1 MVETRKP
8 PSERDVIEWL
18 RAGRLELPPL
28 RFRVVRPQQPVDR
41 GTRWDLVV
49 EARWRDEEAR
59 FAVEC
64 RAVSTPKVFDESVRR
79 ISNSFLPPGCLPML
93 VMPYLGDSQLAE
105 LEQRGLSGIDLCGN
119 GVVIVP
125 DKLSVYRTG
134 AKNKFPSYS
143 PIRNV
148 YRKNTS
154 MVGRTLLAKPWYDE
168 VQELRDEVNTRNP
181 LVARW
186 GKKAMSLS
194 TVSKALK
201 GMEDDLIVDR
211 SDGIRLLQ
219 PDKLLEQ
226 LNLNY
231 ELPWITSSTTL
242 KVDCASQQLLRL
254 LQEKSEQTMSPIVAT
269 GLSSVSRYA
278 IMQRDDVLSVYCPRV
293 AALTAELPAREDQRF
308 PNLRLIET
316 EEQSAFFDAREEDG
330 FLWASP
336 TQTYLEL
343 MVGDKRDRE
352 TAEQV
357 RSYVLNRM
365 GENN

>member
-1 MVETRKP
+1 
-8 PSERDVIEWL
+8 
-18 RAGRLELPPL
+18 
-28 RFRVVRPQQPVDR
+28 
-41 GTRWDLVV
+41 
-49 EARWRDEEAR
+49 
-59 FAVEC
+59 
-64 RAVSTPKVFDESVRR
+64 
-79 ISNSFLPPGCLPML
+79 ML
-93 VMPYLGDSQLAE
+93 VMPYLRDSQLAE

-125 DKLSVYRTG
+125 DKLTVYRTG
-134 AKNKFPSYS
+134 ERNKFPSYS

-154 MVGRTLLAKPWYDE
+154 MVGRTLLAKPWYSE

-181 LVARW
+181 LVTRW
-186 GKKAMSLS
+186 GKQAMSLS

-201 GMEDDLIVDR
+201 GMEEDLIVDR
-211 SDGIRLLQ
+211 SEGIRLLQ

-231 ELPWITSSTTL
+231 ELPWRTSITTL
-242 KVDCASQQLLRL
+242 KVNCGSQQLIGL
-254 LQEKSEQTMSPIVAT
+254 LQEKSEQTNSPIMAT

-278 IMQRDDVLSVYCPRV
+278 VMQRDDVLSVYCPRV
-293 AALTAELPAREDQRF
+293 AALTAALQAREDQRF

-316 EEQSAFFDAREEDG
+316 DEQSAFFDAREENG

-336 TQTYLEL
+336 VQSYLEL
-343 MVGDKRDRE
+343 MVGDKRDQE

-357 RSYVLNRM
+357 RSYVLRRI
-365 GENN
+365 GEDN